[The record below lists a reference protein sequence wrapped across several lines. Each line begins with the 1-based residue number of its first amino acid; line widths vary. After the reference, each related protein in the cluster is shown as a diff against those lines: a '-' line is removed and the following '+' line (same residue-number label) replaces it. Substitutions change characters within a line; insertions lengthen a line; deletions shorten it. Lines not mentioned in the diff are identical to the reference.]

1 MKVVLTSLSLAI
13 SLSLAGYAFAASPR
27 SEPVSPILPAQEIHI
42 GKAELGKKLYSDPR
56 LSKSGFISCNSCHN
70 LSMGGSDNLKTS
82 IGHNWQTRSNQLTD
96 CAQFQFEYR
105 PILGWSSGRSERAGG
120 WADCQSG

>member
-13 SLSLAGYAFAASPR
+13 SLSFAGYAFAASPR

-42 GKAELGKKLYSDPR
+42 GKAELGKKLYFDPR

-70 LSMGGSDNLKTS
+70 LSMGGSDNLKRPSVITGNKVQSTHRLCS
-82 IGHNWQTRSNQLTD
+82 I
-96 CAQFQFEYR
+96 
-105 PILGWSSGRSERAGG
+105 PV
-120 WADCQSG
+120 